1 VERSGVASHRTFTSQ
16 LFSSRQCTRRRR
28 RTQIQQVIIVTLPE
42 VHFAR
47 CAICPALRSWRCT
60 CSWSRGTALVLHDPR
75 RARACRSSVDR
86 EEDGMAEEDRDSLE
100 ASMEPAAAA
109 VKERRRCR
117 GWRRRTVGGRAGVAR
132 EHARSK
138 VPRAPATAETRWS
151 NERLHADSI
160 TRIVCLIFNHNPSS
174 PFSVLSPFS
183 CLRIPF
189 LSRPLP
195 VLENLDHSKSSAAIS
210 LCLLLDLGKKTA
222 LSGFCLMATPL
233 F

>member
-1 VERSGVASHRTFTSQ
+1 LPVARFV
-16 LFSSRQCTRRRR
+16 L
-28 RTQIQQVIIVTLPE
+28 
-42 VHFAR
+42 R
-47 CAICPALRSWRCT
+47 CAHGDAHA
-60 CSWSRGTALVLHDPR
+60 RGVVVQRWYYMIPVVLGRVARPWTER
-75 RARACRSSVDR
+75 RMGWQRKIVI
-86 EEDGMAEEDRDSLE
+86 LWKH
-100 ASMEPAAAA
+100 PWF
-109 VKERRRCR
+109 KERRRCR